1 MVPAFFSKH
10 TIPVLIV
17 TIAGVIVLTTGG
29 VFGVYRYYSHRAL
42 PGTTLAGV
50 DLSNQ
55 TYQQIIQTLS
65 PVFTEKKAVQLVWGT
80 YSFRLPVTDLGLQY
94 DSARTAQALLE
105 KNSQQGIVG
114 TVSQLLH
121 SSRQLPTDPVF
132 VINSQALRDEI
143 ASLSAQLE
151 IPAQEPQISLEN
163 GQKITVLRGENGQQ
177 VDTSELEKRILTS
190 IRTVDPRE
198 VEIPVIML
206 RPKLSDA
213 QVQTVLERANTLL
226 GKQLSVVLPAENL
239 QWEITTEQIIEWI
252 DLQDGA
258 WKESEISEWVR
269 ELAGSIDR
277 PAQNASFRVTEQNKV
292 EEFKPEKPGLAVEQ
306 KLLVQDVVRTL
317 SALTTTDTP
326 PGAVEIKTVVTQPE
340 IATSEVN
347 NLGIRALIGKG
358 ESWYAGS
365 ITNRIF
371 NLKKAAEALNGIL
384 IPPGETFSFN
394 KTVGEISQA
403 TGYKSAFI
411 IKDGKTILG
420 DGGGVCQTSSTLFR
434 AVLNAGLPI
443 EERAAHAYRVS
454 YYEQNYQPGFDATI
468 FQPAPDFRFKN
479 DTPGHV
485 LIQMVYDETKKYLSF
500 ELYGTSDGRKAEV
513 SKARV
518 WDVVAPPPDLYID
531 DPTLPVGQVKQ
542 TEHAARGAKVAFDW
556 KVTRGDEV
564 LQERTFY
571 SNYRAWQGVYMRG
584 TKVN

>member
-1 MVPAFFSKH
+1 MAAAFFSQHK
-10 TIPVLIV
+10 IPLM
-17 TIAGVIVLTTGG
+17 IAGVAVLIVLTTTG
-29 VFGVYRYYSHRAL
+29 VFGVYHYYSQRAL

-50 DLSNQ
+50 DLSHK
-55 TYQQIIQTLS
+55 TYQQITQALA
-65 PVFTEKKAVQLVWGT
+65 PVFNNTKGLKLVWGT
-80 YSFRLPVTDLGLQY
+80 YTFTLPATELGLRY
-94 DSARTAQALLE
+94 DSSLTATAILE
-105 KNSQQGIVG
+105 KNSQRGVAG
-114 TVSQLLH
+114 TISQLIQPA
-121 SSRQLPTDPVF
+121 RQLPVEPVF
-132 VINSQALRDEI
+132 ELNGQILRDEI
-143 ASLSAQLE
+143 ASISAQLE

-163 GQKITVLRGENGQQ
+163 GQKVVVLPGENGQEVNQ
-177 VDTSELEKRILTS
+177 SELEKRILAA
-190 IRTVDPRE
+190 IRTLQTSDI
-198 VEIPVIML
+198 EIPVVMQ
-206 RPKLSDA
+206 RPKLSDEK
-213 QVQTVLERANTLL
+213 VQAVLQRANSLL
-226 GKQLSVVLPAENL
+226 GKQLTVTLPAENL
-239 QWEITTEQIIEWI
+239 KWDITTEQIIGWI
-252 DLQDGA
+252 DLQGES
-258 WKESEISEWVR
+258 WKEADIKEWVR
-269 ELAGSIDR
+269 ELSGSIDR

-292 EEFKPEKPGLAVEQ
+292 EEFKPEKPGLVVEQ
-306 KLLVQDVVRTL
+306 PRLVQDVLAALSTL
-317 SALTTTDTP
+317 ATTATP
-326 PGAVEIKTVVTQPE
+326 AAIEVKTVVTKPD
-340 IATSEVN
+340 IATGEVN
-347 NLGIRALIGKG
+347 NLGIRELIGKG

-371 NLKKAAEALNGIL
+371 NLKKAAEALDGTL
-384 IPPGETFSFN
+384 IPPGDTFSFN
-394 KTVGEISQA
+394 KVVGEISQA

-485 LIQMVYDETKKYLSF
+485 LIQMVFDESKKYLSF